1 MARGNGNT
9 NKRPSRQSINKIITS
24 NNDDKTIEEIE
35 DKLGSLL
42 FSLKY
47 RKNISDGAKKIAG
60 EINDKLRQSIK
71 SYQALKTRYL
81 HSIRTIAVWAPQI
94 GDIGDKI
101 LALYPLKKHEIRFD
115 LINEFIISDDSRR
128 KILEQE
134 INRFR

>member
-1 MARGNGNT
+1 MQFYCAIKHFIYFARARKN
-9 NKRPSRQSINKIITS
+9 QKII
-24 NNDDKTIEEIE
+24 
-35 DKLGSLL
+35 
-42 FSLKY
+42 
-47 RKNISDGAKKIAG
+47 SDRAKKIAG